1 MDGIRTFSRGC
12 GLSPCREPGRRGLP
26 RGQAPRVRACVCVW
40 RKLGEGRPGG
50 RGAGLRPEGDQA
62 PAAPARSAP
71 RGRGGGRAT
80 AAEPGCDP
88 GVQAPSGKRG
98 PHVPRLPRAAPR
110 RRAGRSASG
119 VLGQGSATPGLRA
132 GGLWELG
139 RRRIPGAER
148 SRVGLCACKDPAGSC
163 AELLQGPQLLRA
175 PGRRVRPG
183 PSACADQT
191 LPRAQSTCGLLTPA

>member
-80 AAEPGCDP
+80 AAESGCDP

-139 RRRIPGAER
+139 RRRIPGAEWMPGRAVRLQR
-148 SRVGLCACKDPAGSC
+148 SRGQLRGAPAG
-163 AELLQGPQLLRA
+163 AAATQGA
-175 PGRRVRPG
+175 
-183 PSACADQT
+183 
-191 LPRAQSTCGLLTPA
+191 RAQSPAWAQCVR